1 MPSHSKP
8 ELKKQ
13 REVLVEEVMN
23 RHVLTI
29 PDSASINEAART
41 MKRNGVG
48 CVVVKRDST
57 LIGIVTERDVVR
69 ILASGRSETSTVN
82 EVASKPIVVVGP
94 KDSVNEAAK
103 ILSNKGIRRLPVV
116 EDSQLV
122 GILTSTD
129 LVKFYDKL
137 SKYLMKGVG
146 P

>member
-29 PDSASINEAART
+29 PDSASISEAART

>member
-1 MPSHSKP
+1 
-8 ELKKQ
+8 
-13 REVLVEEVMN
+13 
-23 RHVLTI
+23 
-29 PDSASINEAART
+29 
-41 MKRNGVG
+41 VG
-48 CVVVKRDST
+48 CVVVKRDSE
-57 LIGIVTERDVVR
+57 LIGIVTERDAVR

-94 KDSVNEAAK
+94 KDSVNQAAK

-137 SKYLMKGVG
+137 SKYLMKGEG

>member
-1 MPSHSKP
+1 MPSHSKH
-8 ELKKQ
+8 ELKER
-13 REVLVEEVMN
+13 REVLVEDVMN
-23 RHVLTI
+23 KHVLAV
-29 PDSASINEAART
+29 PESASINEAARV

-48 CVVVKRDST
+48 CVVVKRNSE
-57 LIGIVTERDVVR
+57 LVGIVTERDVVR
-69 ILASGRSETSTVN
+69 ILASGRSETSTVG
-82 EVASKPIVVVGP
+82 EVASKPIMVVGP

-116 EDSQLV
+116 DDSRLV

>member
-1 MPSHSKP
+1 
-8 ELKKQ
+8 
-13 REVLVEEVMN
+13 
-23 RHVLTI
+23 
-29 PDSASINEAART
+29 
-41 MKRNGVG
+41 
-48 CVVVKRDST
+48 
-57 LIGIVTERDVVR
+57 VTERDVVR

-82 EVASKPIVVVGP
+82 EIASKPIVVVGP
-94 KDSVNEAAK
+94 KDSVNEVAK

-129 LVKFYDKL
+129 LVRFHDKL